1 MNEKSVTSY
10 ELILENCET
19 IILSATDL
27 IEVKFVGITKEIN
40 IRQTEN
46 QILKDEG
53 LRANEAL
60 LVFDAEKLKV
70 RQTSFSDGEYNAYE
84 RLTSHSDIVAL
95 EILYEDDSSD
105 FIYVPF
111 KGDYE
116 NQIQDNFHEKILN
129 KDCLKIYFGKYGK
142 VNSTII

>member
-1 MNEKSVTSY
+1 MNEKSVKSY

-27 IEVKFVGITKEIN
+27 IEVKFIGITKEIN

-46 QILKDEG
+46 QILKDEV
-53 LRANEAL
+53 LRADEAL

-84 RLTSHSDIVAL
+84 RLTSHSDVVAL

-111 KGDYE
+111 EGDYE
-116 NQIQDNFHEKILN
+116 NQIQDSFHEKILN
-129 KDCLKIYFGKYGK
+129 KDCLTIYFGKYGK

>member
-46 QILKDEG
+46 QILKDEA
-53 LRANEAL
+53 LRANETL
-60 LVFDAEKLKV
+60 FVFDAEKLKV

-116 NQIQDNFHEKILN
+116 NQIQDSFHEKILN
-129 KDCLKIYFGKYGK
+129 KDCLNIYFGKYGK